1 MSRKKLFTFP
11 ICRGGEGGGK
21 VSTSKLLV
29 CVLRILPE
37 GAMMIGLIVIIHVR
51 STEHKFYIFPTY
63 FFSQN
68 SWHHEIIKDF
78 QTLYNWK
85 IPLKI
90 GSECQCVPTYCCITF
105 SKSIDVRVKITSV
118 LSFYRICINNLS
130 PNQKLREQKAY
141 ILIRSLW
148 AFLSKKKPMFNV
160 TVQNNCEEASDFI
173 FEEIA

>member
-1 MSRKKLFTFP
+1 
-11 ICRGGEGGGK
+11 
-21 VSTSKLLV
+21 
-29 CVLRILPE
+29 
-37 GAMMIGLIVIIHVR
+37 MMIVLVVITHVR
-51 STEHKFYIFPTY
+51 STEYKFYIFPTY
-63 FFSQN
+63 FFFSKIVGTMKSN
-68 SWHHEIIKDF
+68 
-78 QTLYNWK
+78 NWK

-118 LSFYRICINNLS
+118 LSFYRICMNNLS

-141 ILIRSLW
+141 ILIRNLW
-148 AFLSKKKPMFNV
+148 AFLSKRKLMFNV